1 MYKRQVGGTLAWFTD
16 TETAT
21 NVVTTGKV
29 DITLSEKGDEE
40 GIVEGDGLTY
50 KNVMPGDIFK
60 KEVEIENKK
69 NDAYVRA
76 KIIVSGS
83 EVVRDSFGDD
93 NTENDIVFTGLSE
106 DAKWVEN
113 ADGTYTATVY
123 YDGIMKSTDTPW
135 ILFTDIEIPGKGWD
149 NRCV

>member
-113 ADGTYTATVY
+113 ADGTYTCLLYT
-123 YDGIMKSTDTPW
+123 S
-135 ILFTDIEIPGKGWD
+135 
-149 NRCV
+149 RCV